1 MHLVFRGLFGLAVVG
16 LGSAVLGVLI
26 IYYLALQSVPNYQKS
41 LSVTKLTSPVE
52 IIRNTVNV
60 PHIQASLDRDV
71 YFGLGYAHAQDRLWQ
86 MTMLRRKAQGRL
98 SEVYGL
104 QTVATDMFMRRLDL
118 YALAAKSLEVLT
130 PKTRI
135 ALEGYA
141 AGVNARLD
149 EINTG
154 TLGRGAP
161 ELFLFKASIA
171 VWHPADSIVI
181 MKSLAIQ
188 FSGHMASEILR
199 AQVSLALEDQSR
211 LDDIFPSSPG
221 QPLTELPAYRA
232 LFEAPTQF
240 DPLDP
245 QADTY
250 REPAFAA
257 LPRRGLAGA
266 SNVWAAAPDRA
277 ASNGTLLAND
287 PHFMFSAP
295 TLWYLARLELTSG
308 GIIGGTIPGIPAM
321 FVGRGTSLGWGL
333 TSSYLD
339 DLDLYIEQLNPEN
352 PEQYLTSKGFQDF
365 RTRKTIIQIK
375 DAAPITLTLRWTQNG
390 PVIPSD
396 VHNLKNIT
404 PRGHVVAVR
413 MTALSGHDTTLNAAL
428 SMMQAQSKKQ
438 AISSAQDYIAP
449 AWNLILA
456 DEDGIALKTI
466 GAMPRRDLRHQ
477 SQGRLPSPGWITQN
491 QWAGRLPYSDNP
503 EFINPKNG
511 LLGNTNNPLIDQPFP
526 NHMSFDWGDSQRI
539 KRWQKL
545 MTARKVHT
553 RDSFIEAQLD
563 TVSFTARSLL
573 PLIGSELWFAS
584 EAAPDGTAEQRRK
597 KALDLLADW
606 NGEMNEH
613 IPEPL
618 LFSAW
623 MRALQARLMQDE
635 MGPLTAQFRHVKPL
649 FIERVYRDLNGA
661 AIWCDVKQSARLETC
676 TEMSQLALDDAL
688 LWVEENW
695 GRSFEALRWGDA
707 HQATHDHPALGKNA
721 LLRYFVNIRQ
731 STSGGDNTLMR
742 GRTSGTGKNP
752 FENVHG
758 AGYRGVYDFADTES
772 SVFIT
777 STGQSGHFL
786 SPHYDDL
793 GQLWR
798 RGEYVPMT
806 LDLNLARAAAV
817 GITRLI
823 PKTDQTTI
831 AEQ

>member
-1 MHLVFRGLFGLAVVG
+1 MHLFFRGLFGIAVAA
-16 LGSAVLGVLI
+16 LGSAVLGMLI

-41 LSVTKLTSPVE
+41 LSVAKLTSPVE
-52 IIRNTVNV
+52 IIRDTVNV
-60 PHIQASLDRDV
+60 PHIQAPLDRDV

-98 SEVYGL
+98 SEVYGV
-104 QTVATDMFMRRLDL
+104 QTVAADMFMRRLDL

-161 ELFLFKASIA
+161 ELFLFKAPIA

-181 MKSLAIQ
+181 MKLLATQ

-199 AQVSLALEDQSR
+199 AQVSLALDDQSR

-221 QPLTELPAYRA
+221 QPLTEPPAYRS

-245 QADTY
+245 QADTH

-266 SNVWAAAPDRA
+266 SNVWAAAPERA
-277 ASNGTLLAND
+277 ASKGTLLAND

-339 DLDLYIEQLNPEN
+339 DLDLYVEQLNPEN

-390 PVIPSD
+390 PVIPSH
-396 VHNLKNIT
+396 VQNLKNIT

-413 MTALSGHDTTLNAAL
+413 MTVLSGHDTTLNAAL
-428 SMMQAQSKKQ
+428 SMMQAQSKEQ
-438 AISSAQDYIAP
+438 AIASAQDYIAP

-466 GAMPRRDLRHQ
+466 GAMPQRDPRHQ

-491 QWAGRLPYSDNP
+491 QWAGRLPYRDNP
-503 EFINPKNG
+503 EIIDPKSG

-526 NHMSFDWGDSQRI
+526 NHMSFEWGDSQRI

-584 EAAPDGTAEQRRK
+584 EAAPSGTVDQRRK

-623 MRALQARLMQDE
+623 MRALQVRLMQDE
-635 MGPLTAQFRHVKPL
+635 MGPLTAQFHHVEPL
-649 FIERVYRDLNGA
+649 FIERVYRNLNGA

-676 TEMSQLALDDAL
+676 SEMSQLALDDAL

-695 GRSFEALRWGDA
+695 GRSFAALRWGDA
-707 HQATHDHPALGKNA
+707 HQATHDHPALAKNP

-742 GRTSGTGKNP
+742 GRSSGTGKNP

-806 LDLNLARAAAV
+806 LDLDLARAAAV

-823 PKTDQTTI
+823 PKKNQTTT